1 LDGGCGR
8 TRRKADPID
17 DAMRDA
23 VLTALADRDFRVA
36 LAAELRARQGADAS
50 VRELVA
56 RREEDRARLA
66 LLRDRLAD
74 GTIEPDDFAHAKSRI
89 SERLEGIERALAARS
104 SPDAALLAQLPEE
117 YEALQAAWPRWNL
130 DRRQAVLR
138 LALNRVTVQPIR
150 RGRQVFDARA
160 ELDPN
165 WRV

>member
-1 LDGGCGR
+1 
-8 TRRKADPID
+8 
-17 DAMRDA
+17 M
-23 VLTALADRDFRVA
+23 TALADPEFRAA
-36 LAAELRARQGADAS
+36 LAGELRARLGTDAS

-56 RREEDRARLA
+56 RRDQDRARLV

-74 GTIEPDDFAHAKSRI
+74 GTIEPEDFTHAKSRI
-89 SERLEGIERALAARS
+89 SERLEGVERALAARS
-104 SPDAALLAQLPEE
+104 SPDATLLAQLPKE
-117 YEALQAAWPRWNL
+117 YEALQAAWAKWNL

-160 ELDPN
+160 ELKPD